1 MRARQRHLNP
11 RSAGATVV
19 FDARYITGLSDGGN
33 VSSWSDRSG
42 NANNATTGS
51 NYPTYETNEQ
61 AGNPVVRFVAASP
74 TSLVCSTYAY
84 SGTNQKFL
92 IAVYKSTA
100 TSAPYAN
107 TAAGQSEAANSGGW
121 FTIMSRNLSGSVS
134 DPYVATFG
142 GDTVVGKSPP
152 DNLWKV
158 ATGAHDGTTLYTRKN
173 SVQIDAVARTSNVN
187 TSPFRIGIGVYI
199 TTPIEP
205 FQGDIA
211 YIAAGQATYSLP
223 LIRRLEHAMGL
234 SYKIACS

>member
-11 RSAGATVV
+11 KAAGAAVV

-33 VSSWSDRSG
+33 VSSWNDRSG
-42 NANNATTGS
+42 NANNATTAS

-61 AGNPVVRFVAASP
+61 AGNPVVRFVSANA
-74 TSLVCSTYAY
+74 TNLLCSTYAY

-100 TSAPYAN
+100 TSASYAN
-107 TAAGQSEAANSGGW
+107 AAAGQSGATNFHGW
-121 FTIMSRNLSGSVS
+121 FTIMSRKLTNSVS
-134 DPYVATFG
+134 DPYISTYG
-142 GDTVVGKSPP
+142 GDTRVGKSPP

-173 SVQIDAVARTSNVN
+173 CVEIDAIARTSNVN
-187 TSPFRIGIGVYI
+187 TSAFRIGIDDLAGTLI
-199 TTPIEP
+199 SAFE
-205 FQGDIA
+205 GDIA